1 MDFTKEQKD
10 AAFKAAEKND
20 IKGVLTAIFGET
32 QEKDNRPVIERVKTF
47 EDAVKELG
55 DSHPLVNIYHNIVNE
70 YPDDEMKPMVDY
82 IKVCIIVAALNEGWE
97 PKFVKGEYRW
107 APWFSLLTNEDID
120 KMNDEDKEEI
130 CRVVGRSG
138 SSADAF
144 GGLAYA
150 YASHASSYSNT
161 HHGSRLAFKNEDL
174 AEYAGKQ
181 FIEEYYQLN
190 VGL

>member
-20 IKGVLTAIFGET
+20 IKGVLTAIFGEA

-55 DSHPLVNIYHNIVNE
+55 DNHPLVNIYDTITNE
-70 YPDDEMKPMVDY
+70 YSEDEMKPVVDY
-82 IKVCIIVAALNEGWE
+82 IKVCIIVAALNEGWV
-97 PKFVKGEYRW
+97 PQFVDGEERW
-107 APWFSLLTNEDID
+107 YPWFWLYTNKE
-120 KMNDEDKEEI
+120 MAEMDEAKRAT
-130 CRVVGRSG
+130 CRVVGRS
-138 SSADAF
+138 SSNASAYGGVAFAVAD
-144 GGLAYA
+144 
-150 YASHASSYSNT
+150 SASSYSISGY
-161 HHGSRLAFKNEDL
+161 GSRLAFRTEEL

>member
-10 AAFKAAEKND
+10 AAYKAAEKND

-55 DSHPLVNIYHNIVNE
+55 DNHPFVNIYDTITNE
-70 YPDDEMKPMVDY
+70 YSEDEMKPVVDY
-82 IKVCIIVAALNEGWE
+82 IKVCIIVAALNEGWV
-97 PKFVKGEYRW
+97 PQFVEGEERW
-107 APWFSLLTNEDID
+107 YPWFWLYTNKE
-120 KMNDEDKEEI
+120 MAEMDEAKRAT
-130 CRVVGRSG
+130 CRVVGRAHN
-138 SSADAF
+138 SAYAF

-150 YASHASSYSNT
+150 HANSASSVSNT
-161 HHGSRLAFKNEDL
+161 NFGARLAFRTEEL

>member
-10 AAFKAAEKND
+10 AAYKAAEKND

-55 DSHPLVNIYHNIVNE
+55 DNHPLVNIYDTITNE
-70 YPDDEMKPMVDY
+70 YSEDEMKPVVDY
-82 IKVCIIVAALNEGWE
+82 IKVCIIVAALNEGWV
-97 PKFVKGEYRW
+97 PQFVEGEERW
-107 APWFSLLTNEDID
+107 YPWFWLYTNKE
-120 KMNDEDKEEI
+120 MAEMDEAKRAT
-130 CRVVGRSG
+130 CRVVGRA
-138 SSADAF
+138 SSNANAF
-144 GGLAYA
+144 GGLACAYA
-150 YASHASSYSNT
+150 YNASSYSNT
-161 HHGSRLAFKNEDL
+161 YNGARLAFRTEEL

>member
-10 AAFKAAEKND
+10 AAYKAAEKND

-55 DSHPLVNIYHNIVNE
+55 DNHPLVNIYDTITNE
-70 YPDDEMKPMVDY
+70 YSEDEMKPVVDY
-82 IKVCIIVAALNEGWE
+82 IKVCIIVAALNEGWV
-97 PKFVKGEYRW
+97 PQFVDGEERW
-107 APWFSLLTNEDID
+107 YPWFWLYTNKE
-120 KMNDEDKEEI
+120 MAEMDEAKRAT
-130 CRVVGRSG
+130 CRVVGRSNY
-138 SSADAF
+138 DAYAV
-144 GGLAYA
+144 GGVA
-150 YASHASSYSNT
+150 YASALSASSLSITYY
-161 HHGSRLAFKNEDL
+161 GSRLAFRTEEL

>member
-10 AAFKAAEKND
+10 AAYKAAEKND

-55 DSHPLVNIYHNIVNE
+55 DNHPLVNIYDTITNE
-70 YPDDEMKPMVDY
+70 YSEDEMKPVVDY
-82 IKVCIIVAALNEGWE
+82 IKVCIIVAALNEGWV
-97 PKFVKGEYRW
+97 PQFVEGEERW
-107 APWFSLLTNEDID
+107 YPWFWLYTNKE
-120 KMNDEDKEEI
+120 MAEMDEAKRAT
-130 CRVVGRSG
+130 CRVVGRASNY
-138 SSADAF
+138 AYAY
-144 GGLAYA
+144 GGLACA
-150 YASHASSYSNT
+150 NAGCASSSSGT
-161 HHGSRLAFKNEDL
+161 SDGARLAFRTEEL

-181 FIEEYYQLN
+181 FIEEYYQHN

>member
-10 AAFKAAEKND
+10 AAYKAAEKND

-55 DSHPLVNIYHNIVNE
+55 DNHPLVNIYDTITNE
-70 YPDDEMKPMVDY
+70 YSEDEMKPVVDY
-82 IKVCIIVAALNEGWE
+82 IKVCIIVAALNEGWV
-97 PKFVKGEYRW
+97 PQFVEGEERW
-107 APWFSLLTNEDID
+107 YPWFWLYTNKE
-120 KMNDEDKEEI
+120 MAEMDEAKRAT
-130 CRVVGRSG
+130 CRVVGRAG
-138 SSADAF
+138 SSAGAY

-150 YASHASSYSNT
+150 YANYASSISHSN
-161 HHGSRLAFKNEDL
+161 HGARLAFRTEEL

>member
-10 AAFKAAEKND
+10 AAFKAAERND
-20 IKGVLTAIFGET
+20 IKGVLTAIFGEA

-55 DSHPLVNIYHNIVNE
+55 DNHPLVNIYDTITNE
-70 YPDDEMKPMVDY
+70 YSEDEMKPVVDY
-82 IKVCIIVAALNEGWE
+82 IKVCIIVAALNEGWV
-97 PKFVKGEYRW
+97 PQFVEGEERW
-107 APWFSLLTNEDID
+107 YPWFWLYTNKE
-120 KMNDEDKEEI
+120 MAEMDEAKRAT
-130 CRVVGRSG
+130 CRVVVRASDHA
-138 SSADAF
+138 SAN

-150 YASHASSYSNT
+150 LAINASSNSYTSY
-161 HHGSRLAFKNEDL
+161 GARLAFRTEEL

>member
-10 AAFKAAEKND
+10 AAYKAAEKND
-20 IKGVLTAIFGET
+20 IKGVLTAIFGDT

-55 DSHPLVNIYHNIVNE
+55 DNHPLVNIYDTITNE
-70 YPDDEMKPMVDY
+70 YSEDEMKPVVDY
-82 IKVCIIVAALNEGWE
+82 IKVCIIVAALNEGWV
-97 PKFVKGEYRW
+97 PQFVDGEERW
-107 APWFSLLTNEDID
+107 YPWFWLYTNKE
-120 KMNDEDKEEI
+120 MAEMDEAKRAT
-130 CRVVGRSG
+130 CRVVGR
-138 SSADAF
+138 ADNCANAL
-144 GGLAYA
+144 GGLAFA
-150 YASHASSYSNT
+150 NADFASSHSSTYY
-161 HHGSRLAFKNEDL
+161 GVRLAFRTEEL

>member
-10 AAFKAAEKND
+10 AAYKAAEKND

-55 DSHPLVNIYHNIVNE
+55 DNHPLVNIYDTITNE
-70 YPDDEMKPMVDY
+70 YSEGEMKPVVDY
-82 IKVCIIVAALNEGWE
+82 IKVCIIVAALNEGWV
-97 PKFVKGEYRW
+97 PQFVEGEERW
-107 APWFSLLTNEDID
+107 YPWFWLYTNNE
-120 KMNDEDKEEI
+120 MDEMDEAQRAT
-130 CRVVGRSG
+130 CRVVGRASYDA
-138 SSADAF
+138 SAF
-144 GGLAYA
+144 GGLAFA
-150 YASHASSYSNT
+150 YANFASSSSHASS
-161 HHGSRLAFKNEDL
+161 GARLAFRTEEL

>member
-10 AAFKAAEKND
+10 AAYKAAENND
-20 IKGVLTAIFGET
+20 IKGILDALLGAAK
-32 QEKDNRPVIERVKTF
+32 KDPRPVIERVKTF

-55 DSHPLVNIYHNIVNE
+55 DNHPLVNIYDTITNE
-70 YPDDEMKPMVDY
+70 YSEDEMKPVVDY
-82 IKVCIIVAALNEGWE
+82 IKVCIIVAALNEGWV
-97 PKFVKGEYRW
+97 PQFVEGEERW
-107 APWFSLLTNEDID
+107 YPWFWLYTNKE
-120 KMNDEDKEEI
+120 MAEMDEAKRATF
-130 CRVVGRSG
+130 RVVGRAG
-138 SSADAF
+138 INAIAG

-150 YASHASSYSNT
+150 YARHASSCSNT
-161 HHGSRLAFKNEDL
+161 YYGARLAFRTEEL

>member
-10 AAFKAAEKND
+10 AAYKAAEKND

-55 DSHPLVNIYHNIVNE
+55 DNHPLVNIYDIITNE
-70 YPDDEMKPMVDY
+70 YSEDEMKPVVDY
-82 IKVCIIVAALNEGWE
+82 IKVCIIVAALNEGWV
-97 PKFVKGEYRW
+97 PQFVDGEERW
-107 APWFSLLTNEDID
+107 YPWFWLYTNKE
-120 KMNDEDKEEI
+120 MAEMDEAKRAT
-130 CRVVGRSG
+130 CRVVGRA
-138 SSADAF
+138 SSYANAV

-150 YASHASSYSNT
+150 VANDASSYSHT
-161 HHGSRLAFKNEDL
+161 SYGARLAFRTEEL

>member
-10 AAFKAAEKND
+10 AAYKAAEKND

-55 DSHPLVNIYHNIVNE
+55 DNHPLVNIYDTITNE
-70 YPDDEMKPMVDY
+70 YSEDEMKPVVDY
-82 IKVCIIVAALNEGWE
+82 IKVCIIVAALNEGWV
-97 PKFVKGEYRW
+97 PQFVDGEERW
-107 APWFSLLTNEDID
+107 YPWFWLYTNKE
-120 KMNDEDKEEI
+120 MDEMDEAKRAT
-130 CRVVGRSG
+130 CRVVGRAG
-138 SSADAF
+138 HSAIAF
-144 GGLAYA
+144 GGLAFA
-150 YASHASSYSNT
+150 YANDASSNSHTYY
-161 HHGSRLAFKNEDL
+161 GARLAFRTEEL

>member
-10 AAFKAAEKND
+10 AAYKAAEKND

-55 DSHPLVNIYHNIVNE
+55 DNHPLVNIYDTITNE
-70 YPDDEMKPMVDY
+70 YSEGEMKPVVDY
-82 IKVCIIVAALNEGWE
+82 IKVCIIVAALNEGWV
-97 PKFVKGEYRW
+97 PQFVEGEERW
-107 APWFSLLTNEDID
+107 YPWFWLYTNKE
-120 KMNDEDKEEI
+120 MAEMDEAKRAT
-130 CRVVGRSG
+130 CRVVGR
-138 SSADAF
+138 AYYYAYAY

-150 YASHASSYSNT
+150 DAYHASSNSYSLI
-161 HHGSRLAFKNEDL
+161 GARLAFRTEEL

>member
-10 AAFKAAEKND
+10 AAYKAAEKND

-55 DSHPLVNIYHNIVNE
+55 DNHPLVNIYDTITDKYSE
-70 YPDDEMKPMVDY
+70 DEMKPVVDY
-82 IKVCIIVAALNEGWE
+82 IKVCIIVAALNEGWV
-97 PKFVKGEYRW
+97 PQFVDGEERW
-107 APWFSLLTNEDID
+107 YPWFWLYTNKE
-120 KMNDEDKEEI
+120 MAEMDEAKRAT
-130 CRVVGRSG
+130 CRVVGRSNG
-138 SSADAF
+138 NAVAV
-144 GGLAYA
+144 GGVAYA
-150 YASHASSYSNT
+150 HAVFASSSSYT
-161 HHGSRLAFKNEDL
+161 GGGSRLAFRTEEL

>member
-10 AAFKAAEKND
+10 AAYKAAEKND

-55 DSHPLVNIYHNIVNE
+55 DNHPLVNIYDTITNE
-70 YPDDEMKPMVDY
+70 YSEDEMKPVVDY
-82 IKVCIIVAALNEGWE
+82 IKVCIIVAALNEGWV
-97 PKFVKGEYRW
+97 PQFVEGEERW
-107 APWFSLLTNEDID
+107 YPWFWLYTNKE
-120 KMNDEDKEEI
+120 MAEMDEAKRAT
-130 CRVVGRSG
+130 CRVVGR
-138 SSADAF
+138 AF
-144 GGLAYA
+144 NNAYAVGGLAFA
-150 YASHASSYSNT
+150 YANLASSHSGAYY
-161 HHGSRLAFKNEDL
+161 GARLAFRTEEL

>member
-10 AAFKAAEKND
+10 AAYKAAEKND

-55 DSHPLVNIYHNIVNE
+55 DNHPLVNIYDTITNE
-70 YPDDEMKPMVDY
+70 YSEDEMKPVVDY
-82 IKVCIIVAALNEGWE
+82 IKVCIIVAALNEGWV
-97 PKFVKGEYRW
+97 PQFIDGEERW
-107 APWFSLLTNEDID
+107 YPWFWLYTNKE
-120 KMNDEDKEEI
+120 MAEMDEAKRAT
-130 CRVVGRSG
+130 CRVVGR
-138 SSADAF
+138 AVYNANAF

-150 YASHASSYSNT
+150 NASFASSDSLA
-161 HHGSRLAFKNEDL
+161 GDGARLAFRTEEL

>member
-10 AAFKAAEKND
+10 AAYKAAEKND

-55 DSHPLVNIYHNIVNE
+55 DNHPLVNIYDTITNE
-70 YPDDEMKPMVDY
+70 YSEDEMKPVVDY
-82 IKVCIIVAALNEGWE
+82 IKVCIIVAALNEGWV
-97 PKFVKGEYRW
+97 PQFVEGEERW
-107 APWFSLLTNEDID
+107 YPWFWLYTNKE
-120 KMNDEDKEEI
+120 MAEMDEAKRAT
-130 CRVVGRSG
+130 CRVVGRAS
-138 SSADAF
+138 SSAYAN
-144 GGLAYA
+144 GGLACA
-150 YASHASSYSNT
+150 GANVASSRSST
-161 HHGSRLAFKNEDL
+161 HSGARLAFRTEEL
-174 AEYAGKQ
+174 AEYAGNQ

>member
-10 AAFKAAEKND
+10 AAYKAAEKND

-55 DSHPLVNIYHNIVNE
+55 DNHPLVNIYDTITNE
-70 YPDDEMKPMVDY
+70 YSEDEMKPVVDY
-82 IKVCIIVAALNEGWE
+82 IKVCIIVAALNEGWV
-97 PKFVKGEYRW
+97 PQFVEGEERW
-107 APWFSLLTNEDID
+107 YPWFWLYTNKE
-120 KMNDEDKEEI
+120 MAEMDEAKRAT
-130 CRVVGRSG
+130 CRLVGRASY
-138 SSADAF
+138 SAYAN

-150 YASHASSYSNT
+150 FANHASSGSNT
-161 HHGSRLAFKNEDL
+161 HNGARLAFRTEEL

>member
-10 AAFKAAEKND
+10 AAYKAAEKND

-47 EDAVKELG
+47 DDAVKELG
-55 DSHPLVNIYHNIVNE
+55 DNHPLVNIYDTITNE
-70 YPDDEMKPMVDY
+70 YSEDEMKPVVDY
-82 IKVCIIVAALNEGWE
+82 IKVCIIVAALNEGWV
-97 PKFVKGEYRW
+97 PQFVDGEERW
-107 APWFSLLTNEDID
+107 YPWFWLCTNKE
-120 KMNDEDKEEI
+120 MAEMDEAKRAS
-130 CRVVGRSG
+130 CRVVGRSYN
-138 SSADAF
+138 SAVAY
-144 GGLAYA
+144 GGLAI
-150 YASHASSYSNT
+150 ASANSASSSSYSSV
-161 HHGSRLAFKNEDL
+161 GSRLAFRTEEL

>member
-55 DSHPLVNIYHNIVNE
+55 DSHPLVNMYHSIVNE

-82 IKVCIIVAALNEGWE
+82 IKVCIIVAALNEGWV
-97 PKFVKGEYRW
+97 PQFVEGEERW
-107 APWFSLLTNEDID
+107 YPWFWLYTNKE
-120 KMNDEDKEEI
+120 MAEMDEAKRAT
-130 CRVVGRSG
+130 CRVVGRSHNHAYADG
-138 SSADAF
+138 GVAFASASVASSNSSA
-144 GGLAYA
+144 Y
-150 YASHASSYSNT
+150 N
-161 HHGSRLAFKNEDL
+161 GSRLAFRTEEL

>member
-10 AAFKAAEKND
+10 AAYKAAEKDD

-55 DSHPLVNIYHNIVNE
+55 DNHPLVNIYDTITNE
-70 YPDDEMKPMVDY
+70 YSEDEMKPVVDY
-82 IKVCIIVAALNEGWE
+82 IKVCIIVAALNEGWV
-97 PKFVKGEYRW
+97 PQFVEGEERW
-107 APWFSLLTNEDID
+107 YPWFWLYTNKE
-120 KMNDEDKEEI
+120 MAEMDEAKRAT
-130 CRVVGRSG
+130 CRVVGR
-138 SSADAF
+138 AVNNAYAV

-150 YASHASSYSNT
+150 LALNASSVSNT
-161 HHGSRLAFKNEDL
+161 LNGARLAFRTEEL

>member
-10 AAFKAAEKND
+10 AAYKAAEKND

-55 DSHPLVNIYHNIVNE
+55 DNHPLVNIYDTITNE
-70 YPDDEMKPMVDY
+70 YSEDEMKPVVDY
-82 IKVCIIVAALNEGWE
+82 IKVCIIVAALNEGWV
-97 PKFVKGEYRW
+97 PQFVKGEERW
-107 APWFSLLTNEDID
+107 YPWFWLYTNKE
-120 KMNDEDKEEI
+120 MAEMDEAKRAT
-130 CRVVGRSG
+130 CRVVGRSD
-138 SSADAF
+138 SSSNAS
-144 GGLAYA
+144 GGLVYA
-150 YASHASSYSNT
+150 DPNFASSNSSTNS
-161 HHGSRLAFKNEDL
+161 GSRLAFRTEEL

>member
-10 AAFKAAEKND
+10 AAYKAAEKND

-55 DSHPLVNIYHNIVNE
+55 DNHPLVNTYDTITNE
-70 YPDDEMKPMVDY
+70 YSEDEMKPVVDY
-82 IKVCIIVAALNEGWE
+82 IKVCIIVAALNEGWV
-97 PKFVKGEYRW
+97 PQFVEGEERW
-107 APWFSLLTNEDID
+107 YPWFWLYTNKE
-120 KMNDEDKEEI
+120 MAEMDEAKRAT
-130 CRVVGRSG
+130 CRVVGR
-138 SSADAF
+138 ANNYAYAV
-144 GGLAYA
+144 GGLAFA
-150 YASHASSYSNT
+150 GASNASSYSHT
-161 HHGSRLAFKNEDL
+161 SSGARLAFRTEEL

-181 FIEEYYQLN
+181 FIEEYYQFN

>member
-10 AAFKAAEKND
+10 AAYKAAEKND

-55 DSHPLVNIYHNIVNE
+55 DNHPLVNIYDTITNE
-70 YPDDEMKPMVDY
+70 YSEDEMKPVVDY
-82 IKVCIIVAALNEGWE
+82 IKVCIIVAALNEGWV
-97 PKFVKGEYRW
+97 PQFVDGEERW
-107 APWFSLLTNEDID
+107 YPWFWLYTNKE
-120 KMNDEDKEEI
+120 MAEMDEAKRAT
-130 CRVVGRSG
+130 CRVVGRS
-138 SSADAF
+138 SHS
-144 GGLAYA
+144 AYA
-150 YASHASSYSNT
+150 YGGVACAIADYASSYSGTNN
-161 HHGSRLAFKNEDL
+161 GSRLAFRTEEL

>member
-10 AAFKAAEKND
+10 AAYKAAEKND

-55 DSHPLVNIYHNIVNE
+55 DNHPLVNIYDTITNE
-70 YPDDEMKPMVDY
+70 YSEDEMKPVVDY
-82 IKVCIIVAALNEGWE
+82 IKVCIIVAALNEGWV
-97 PKFVKGEYRW
+97 PQFVDGEERW
-107 APWFSLLTNEDID
+107 YPWFWLYTNKE
-120 KMNDEDKEEI
+120 MAEMDEAKRAT
-130 CRVVGRSG
+130 CRVAGR
-138 SSADAF
+138 ANINAYAH
-144 GGLAYA
+144 GGLAFASA
-150 YASHASSYSNT
+150 YSASSYSVSFN
-161 HHGSRLAFKNEDL
+161 GARLAFRTEEL

>member
-20 IKGVLTAIFGET
+20 IKGVLTAIFGEA

-47 EDAVKELG
+47 DDAVMELG
-55 DSHPLVNIYHNIVNE
+55 DNHPLVNIYDTITNE
-70 YPDDEMKPMVDY
+70 YSEDEMKPVVDY
-82 IKVCIIVAALNEGWE
+82 IKVCIIVAALNEGWV
-97 PKFVKGEYRW
+97 PQFVDGEDRW
-107 APWFSLLTNEDID
+107 YPWFWLYTNKE
-120 KMNDEDKEEI
+120 MAEMDEAKRAT
-130 CRVVGRSG
+130 CRVVGRSNSG
-138 SSADAF
+138 ANAY
-144 GGLAYA
+144 GGVAYA
-150 YASHASSYSNT
+150 GASNASSNSYTYN
-161 HHGSRLAFKNEDL
+161 GSRLAFRTEEL

>member
-10 AAFKAAEKND
+10 AAYKAAEKND

-55 DSHPLVNIYHNIVNE
+55 DNHPLVNIYDTITNE
-70 YPDDEMKPMVDY
+70 YSEDEMKPVVDY
-82 IKVCIIVAALNEGWE
+82 IKVCIIVAALNEGWV
-97 PKFVKGEYRW
+97 PQFVEGEERW
-107 APWFSLLTNEDID
+107 YPWFWLYTNKEIAE
-120 KMNDEDKEEI
+120 MDEAKRAT
-130 CRVVGRSG
+130 CRVVGRASNN
-138 SSADAF
+138 ANAF
-144 GGLAYA
+144 GGLAVAYAA
-150 YASHASSYSNT
+150 YASSSSYTNN
-161 HHGSRLAFKNEDL
+161 GARLAFRTEEL

>member
-10 AAFKAAEKND
+10 AAYKAAEKND

-55 DSHPLVNIYHNIVNE
+55 DNHPLVNIYDTITNE
-70 YPDDEMKPMVDY
+70 YSEDEMKPVVDY
-82 IKVCIIVAALNEGWE
+82 IKVCIIVAALNEGWV
-97 PKFVKGEYRW
+97 PQFVDGEERW
-107 APWFSLLTNEDID
+107 YPWFWLYTNKE
-120 KMNDEDKEEI
+120 MAEMDEAKRAT
-130 CRVVGRSG
+130 CRVVGR
-138 SSADAF
+138 ADVYAGAG

-150 YASHASSYSNT
+150 FAYHASSHSSSFY
-161 HHGSRLAFKNEDL
+161 GARLAFRTEEL